1 MMELLTAVRLTPA
14 STMMCSSM
22 DTVSSSSKITRTPLA
37 MDSLR
42 SRWTKPSFLDRAA
55 IPFTPKQLVATAPV
69 MVVKTS
75 LLIWISPLSF

>member
-1 MMELLTAVRLTPA
+1 
-14 STMMCSSM
+14 
-22 DTVSSSSKITRTPLA
+22 

-69 MVVKTS
+69 MVVNTA
-75 LLIWISPLSF
+75 LLMVISP